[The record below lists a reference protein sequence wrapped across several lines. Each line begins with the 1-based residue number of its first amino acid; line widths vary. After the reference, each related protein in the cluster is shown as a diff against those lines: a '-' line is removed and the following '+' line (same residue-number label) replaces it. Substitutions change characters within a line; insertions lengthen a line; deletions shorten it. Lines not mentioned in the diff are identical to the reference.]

1 MKLFPPSLRYHRAGP
16 KVFPSLST
24 ERYQKFFTFPPSP
37 LSHNCWTSCPPSCRC
52 HPPDGAI
59 TTVYRCHPP
68 LSACLPAGT
77 THLSLPVGTATSAH
91 RRRHHT
97 TTLPVALLSIGAT
110 PSLSVGDAPSASL
123 FLLALP
129 TSLYLLVLPPLLCW
143 CYPICQPVMPLHHH
157 IAGAAPT

>member
-77 THLSLPVGTATSAH
+77 THLSLPVGTATFAH

-97 TTLPVALLSIGAT
+97 TTLPVALLSTGAAPSLSLLEMPPLPLSSYWRCPPLSTCRCCPLCFAGAT
-110 PSLSVGDAPSASL
+110 PSASR
-123 FLLALP
+123 
-129 TSLYLLVLPPLLCW
+129 
-143 CYPICQPVMPLHHH
+143 
-157 IAGAAPT
+157 